1 MSNEKD
7 KTIKLLK
14 SCDEKIKKAQSDLR
28 SLEEKRTAIIVK
40 SLYNTVEKCEIPME
54 EVVGIILD
62 TLENF
67 KKSTEEQ
74 TDFAADIDNENSND
88 EEQDAEEISG
98 KQDGVKSP
106 FINDKVRN

>member
-14 SCDEKIKKAQSDLR
+14 NCDEKIKKAQNDLR

-40 SLYNTVEKCEIPME
+40 ALNSTVEKCEIPMDK
-54 EVVGIILD
+54 VVGIILD

-67 KKSTEEQ
+67 NKSAEEQ
-74 TDFAADIDNENSND
+74 ADVDDIDIDNNND
-88 EEQDAEEISG
+88 EEQDAEERSD
-98 KQDGVKSP
+98 KQESVKPS
-106 FINDKVRN
+106 FINDKRN